1 MCRLI
6 RVLFVSVPLLF
17 ALLVAPSAFAQS
29 WISAVTATTTTTTA
43 TITWTTAV
51 PANSQIAYG
60 TTTSYGS
67 GSALNSN
74 LVTTHSAALT
84 ALTAGTTYHYR
95 VLSADSTGALVTGLD
110 NVFTTAAAIS
120 VSVSPTTAT
129 VASGGTEQ
137 FSAQITNTSN
147 TAVTWSA
154 TSGTVSTTGLF
165 TAPTVTATKTVTVTA
180 TSVADNTKSASATV
194 TVNTAAGILT
204 LNPTSISFGS
214 VTVGQTSAVLTTTLT
229 NTGNASLTITSDSLS
244 AGDFNWGGKGTCNY
258 NTLAPGSSCTYSAKF
273 TPTATGT
280 RTATIMIYS
289 TASDSTLTLPLSGI
303 GTTATAGTLT
313 LNPTSLSFGS
323 VTVGQTSPVLTATL
337 TNTGTASLTITSD
350 SLSAGDF
357 HWGGQGTCNNST
369 LAPGASCTY
378 SAKFT
383 PTAAGTRTATIMIYS
398 TASDSTVALPLS
410 GIGTTVTA
418 GTLGVSPATLALGNV
433 VVSTSGTAS
442 GTLTAGGSSVTV
454 SAVSSNNSA
463 FTVAGLSLPVTI
475 PAGNS
480 AAFTVKFSPQTTGA
494 VTAAL
499 TFTSNAQSSTT
510 VETLTGTGT
519 AVPVHLVNLSWSAS
533 TSSNVSGYNIYRA
546 AYASACG
553 PFSRINSMLNT
564 GTLYTDSAVVDGAAY
579 CYATTAVNTSNEES
593 GDSNVVANVQVP
605 AP

>member
-1 MCRLI
+1 MCRVI
-6 RVLFVSVPLLF
+6 RVLLVSVPLLF
-17 ALLVAPSAFAQS
+17 VFLVAPSAFAQS
-29 WISAVTATTTTTTA
+29 WISAVTATTSATTA

-67 GSALNSN
+67 SSALNSN
-74 LVTTHSAALT
+74 LVTAHSATLT
-84 ALTAGTTYHYR
+84 SLTAGATYHYR
-95 VLSADSTGALVTGLD
+95 ALSADSTGVLVTGLD
-110 NVFTTAAAIS
+110 NVFTTSTAAIS

-129 VASGGTEQ
+129 VASGGTQQ

-154 TSGTVSTTGLF
+154 TSGTVSASGLF

-180 TSVADNTKSASATV
+180 TSVADNTKSSSATV

-214 VTVGQTSAVLTTTLT
+214 VTVGQTSPILTTTLT
-229 NTGNASLTITSDSLS
+229 NTGNASLTITNDSIS

-258 NTLAPGSSCTYSAKF
+258 G
-273 TPTATGT
+273 
-280 RTATIMIYS
+280 
-289 TASDSTLTLPLSGI
+289 
-303 GTTATAGTLT
+303 
-313 LNPTSLSFGS
+313 
-323 VTVGQTSPVLTATL
+323 
-337 TNTGTASLTITSD
+337 
-350 SLSAGDF
+350 
-357 HWGGQGTCNNST
+357 T
-369 LAPGASCTY
+369 LAPGATCLY

-383 PTAAGTRTATIMIYS
+383 PTAAGTRTGTITIYS
-398 TASDSTVALPLS
+398 TASNSTVTLPLS
-410 GIGTTVTA
+410 GIGTTTTA
-418 GTLGVSPATLALGNV
+418 GTLGVSPASLALGSV
-433 VVSTSGTAS
+433 VVGTNGSAS

-454 SAVSSNNSA
+454 SAVGSNNAA
-463 FTVAGLSLPVTI
+463 FTVGGLSLPVTI

-480 AAFTVKFSPQTTGA
+480 AAFTVTFSPQAAGA
-494 VTAAL
+494 LTAAL

-519 AVPVHLVNLSWSAS
+519 AAPVHSVNLSWSAS

-553 PFSRINSMLNT
+553 SFSKINALLNT
-564 GTLYTDSAVVDGAAY
+564 GTLYTDSAVVDGATY
-579 CYATTAVNTSNEES
+579 CYATTAVNTSKEES
-593 GDSNVVANVQVP
+593 GYSNVVSKVQVP

>member
-6 RVLFVSVPLLF
+6 RVLLVSVPLLF
-17 ALLVAPSAFAQS
+17 VFLVAPSAFAQS
-29 WISAVTATTTTTTA
+29 WTSAVTAGTTSTTA

-67 GSALNSN
+67 SSALNSN
-74 LVTTHSAALT
+74 LVTTHSATLT
-84 ALTAGTTYHYR
+84 SLTAGTTYHYR
-95 VLSADSTGALVTGLD
+95 VLSADSTGVLVTGLD
-110 NVFTTAAAIS
+110 NVFTTPTAAIS

-137 FSAQITNTSN
+137 FSAQITNISN

-165 TAPTVTATKTVTVTA
+165 TAPTVTATETVTVTA
-180 TSVADNTKSASATV
+180 TSVADATKYASATV
-194 TVNTAAGILT
+194 AVNAAAGILT

-214 VTVGQTSAVLTTTLT
+214 VTVGVTSPILLTTFT
-229 NTGNASLTITSDSLS
+229 NTGNVPLTITSNPMS
-244 AGDFNWGGKGTCNY
+244 AGDFGWGNKGTCNY
-258 NTLAPGSSCTYSAKF
+258 STLAPGSSCTMSAKF

-280 RTATIMIYS
+280 RTGTITISS
-289 TASDSTLTLPLSGI
+289 TASNSTVTLPLSGI
-303 GTTATAGTLT
+303 GTTTATAGTLG
-313 LNPTSLSFGS
+313 F
-323 VTVGQTSPVLTATL
+323 
-337 TNTGTASLTITSD
+337 
-350 SLSAGDF
+350 
-357 HWGGQGTCNNST
+357 
-369 LAPGASCTY
+369 
-378 SAKFT
+378 
-383 PTAAGTRTATIMIYS
+383 
-398 TASDSTVALPLS
+398 
-410 GIGTTVTA
+410 
-418 GTLGVSPATLALGNV
+418 SPATLALGSLV
-433 VVSTSGTAS
+433 VGTSGTAS

-480 AAFTVKFSPQTTGA
+480 AAFTVTFTPQATAA

-519 AVPVHLVNLSWSAS
+519 AAAPVHSVNLSWSAG

-553 PFSRINSMLNT
+553 SFSKINSLLNT
-564 GTLYTDSAVVDGAAY
+564 GTLYTDSAVVDGATY

-593 GDSNVVANVQVP
+593 GDSNVVSNVQVP

>member
-1 MCRLI
+1 VHPALRSGLRVLLSSRNSYLNFYETDEALPPRFSGCGSFLYWAMCRLI
-6 RVLFVSVPLLF
+6 RVLLVSVSLLF
-17 ALLVAPSAFAQS
+17 VFLVAPSAFAQS

-51 PANSQIAYG
+51 PASSQITYG

-67 GSALNSN
+67 SSALNSN
-74 LVTTHSAALT
+74 LVTTHSGSLT
-84 ALTAGTTYHYR
+84 SLTAGTTYHYR
-95 VLSADSTGALVTGLD
+95 VLSADSTGVLVTGLD
-110 NVFTTAAAIS
+110 NVFTTPTAAIS

-129 VASGGTEQ
+129 VASGGTGQ

-214 VTVGQTSAVLTTTLT
+214 VTVGVTSPILLTTLT
-229 NTGNASLTITSDSLS
+229 NTGNAPLTITSNPMS
-244 AGDFNWGGKGTCNY
+244 AGDFGWGGKGTCNY
-258 NTLAPGSSCTYSAKF
+258 NTLAPGSSCTMSATF

-280 RTATIMIYS
+280 RSGTITISS
-289 TASDSTLTLPLSGI
+289 TASNSTVTLPLSGI
-303 GTTATAGTLT
+303 GTTATAGTL
-313 LNPTSLSFGS
+313 
-323 VTVGQTSPVLTATL
+323 
-337 TNTGTASLTITSD
+337 
-350 SLSAGDF
+350 
-357 HWGGQGTCNNST
+357 
-369 LAPGASCTY
+369 
-378 SAKFT
+378 
-383 PTAAGTRTATIMIYS
+383 
-398 TASDSTVALPLS
+398 VA
-410 GIGTTVTA
+410 
-418 GTLGVSPATLALGNV
+418 SPATLALGSV
-433 VVSTSGTAS
+433 VAGTSGTAS

-454 SAVSSNNSA
+454 SAASSNNSA
-463 FTVAGLSLPVTI
+463 FTVGGLSLPVTI

-480 AAFTVKFSPQTTGA
+480 AAFTVKFSPEATGA
-494 VTAAL
+494 ATATL
-499 TFTSNAQSSTT
+499 SFTSNAQSLTT

-519 AVPVHLVNLSWSAS
+519 AAPVHSVKMSWSAS

-553 PFSRINSMLNT
+553 AFSKINSLLNT
-564 GTLYTDSAVVDGAAY
+564 GTLYTDSAVVDGATY

-593 GDSNVVANVQVP
+593 GYSNIVSNVQVP

>member
-1 MCRLI
+1 VVSFPIRGKSKVHCPNDTLRSALRALLSSCNSNLNFYETDEALPPRSSGCGSFLYWAMYRLI
-6 RVLFVSVPLLF
+6 RVLLVSVPLLF
-17 ALLVAPSAFAQS
+17 IFLVAPSAFAQS

-51 PANSQIAYG
+51 PANSQITYG

-67 GSALNSN
+67 SNALNSN
-74 LVTTHSAALT
+74 LVTTHSATLT
-84 ALTAGTTYHYR
+84 SLTAGTTYHYR
-95 VLSADSTGALVTGLD
+95 VLSADSTGVLVTGQD
-110 NVFTTAAAIS
+110 NVFTALAAAIS

-137 FSAQITNTSN
+137 FSAQVTNTSN

-180 TSVADNTKSASATV
+180 TSLADNTKSASATV
-194 TVNTAAGILT
+194 TVNAADGILT

-214 VTVGQTSAVLTTTLT
+214 VTVGQTSPVLTTTLT

-244 AGDFNWGGKGTCNY
+244 AGDFNWGGKGTCDY

-280 RTATIMIYS
+280 RTATITIYS
-289 TASDSTLTLPLSGI
+289 TASNSTVTLPLSGI
-303 GTTATAGTLT
+303 GTAVASGTL
-313 LNPTSLSFGS
+313 
-323 VTVGQTSPVLTATL
+323 A
-337 TNTGTASLTITSD
+337 
-350 SLSAGDF
+350 
-357 HWGGQGTCNNST
+357 
-369 LAPGASCTY
+369 
-378 SAKFT
+378 
-383 PTAAGTRTATIMIYS
+383 
-398 TASDSTVALPLS
+398 
-410 GIGTTVTA
+410 
-418 GTLGVSPATLALGNV
+418 VSPAALGSV
-433 VVSTSGTAS
+433 VVGTSGTAS
-442 GTLTAGGSSVTV
+442 GTLTAGGSSVAV

-463 FTVAGLSLPVTI
+463 FSVGGLSLPVTI

-480 AAFTVKFSPQTTGA
+480 AAFTVTFSPQTTGA

-519 AVPVHLVNLSWSAS
+519 TAPVHSVNLSWSAS

-553 PFSRINSMLNT
+553 SFSKINSLVNT
-564 GTLYTDSAVVDGAAY
+564 GTLYTDSAVVDRATY
-579 CYATTAVNTSNEES
+579 CYATTAVNTTNEES
-593 GDSNVVANVQVP
+593 GYSNVVSNLQVP

>member
-6 RVLFVSVPLLF
+6 RVLLVSVPLLF
-17 ALLVAPSAFAQS
+17 VFLVAPSAFAQS

-67 GSALNSN
+67 ISALNSS
-74 LVTTHSAALT
+74 LVTAHSASLT
-84 ALTAGTTYHYR
+84 SLTAGTTYHYR
-95 VLSADSTGALVTGLD
+95 VLSADSTGVLVTGLD
-110 NVFTTAAAIS
+110 NVFTTPAAAIS

-137 FSAQITNTSN
+137 FTAQVTNTSN

-165 TAPTVTATKTVTVTA
+165 TAPTVTATTTVTVKA
-180 TSVADNTKSASATV
+180 TSVADTTKSASATV
-194 TVNTAAGILT
+194 TVNVATGILT

-214 VTVGQTSAVLTTTLT
+214 VTVGQTSPVLLTTLT

-258 NTLAPGSSCTYSAKF
+258 NTLAPGASCTYSAKF

-280 RTATIMIYS
+280 RT
-289 TASDSTLTLPLSGI
+289 G
-303 GTTATAGTLT
+303 
-313 LNPTSLSFGS
+313 
-323 VTVGQTSPVLTATL
+323 
-337 TNTGTASLTITSD
+337 
-350 SLSAGDF
+350 
-357 HWGGQGTCNNST
+357 
-369 LAPGASCTY
+369 
-378 SAKFT
+378 
-383 PTAAGTRTATIMIYS
+383 TIMIYS
-398 TASDSTVALPLS
+398 TASDSTVTLPLS
-410 GIGTTVTA
+410 GIGTAATVA
-418 GTLGVSPATLALGNV
+418 TLAVSPATLALGSV
-433 VVSTSGTAS
+433 VVGTSGTAS

-463 FTVAGLSLPVTI
+463 FSVGGLSLPVTI
-475 PAGNS
+475 SAGSS
-480 AAFTVKFSPQTTGA
+480 AAFTVTFSPPTTGA
-494 VTAAL
+494 LTSSL

-519 AVPVHLVNLSWSAS
+519 AAPVHSVNLSWTAS

-553 PFSRINSMLNT
+553 SFAKINSLLNT
-564 GTLYTDSAVVDGAAY
+564 GTLYTDSVVVDGATY
-579 CYATTAVNTSNEES
+579 CYATTAVNTSNQES
-593 GDSNVVANVQVP
+593 GYSNVVSNLQVP

>member
-1 MCRLI
+1 MCRLR
-6 RVLFVSVPLLF
+6 RVLLVSVPLLF
-17 ALLVAPSAFAQS
+17 VFFVAPSAFAQS
-29 WISAVTATTTTTTA
+29 WISTITATTTTTTA

-51 PANSQIAYG
+51 PANSQITYG

-67 GSALNSN
+67 SSALNSN
-74 LVTTHSAALT
+74 LVTTHSATLT
-84 ALTAGTTYHYR
+84 SLTAGTTYHYR

-110 NVFTTAAAIS
+110 NVFTTRALAIS
-120 VSVSPTTAT
+120 VSVSPTAAT

-137 FSAQITNTSN
+137 FSAQVTNTSN

-180 TSVADNTKSASATV
+180 TSVADNTKSARATV
-194 TVNTAAGILT
+194 TVNAAAGILT

-214 VTVGQTSAVLTTTLT
+214 VTVGQTSPVLTTTLT
-229 NTGNASLTITSDSLS
+229 NTGNASLTITSDSIS

-289 TASDSTLTLPLSGI
+289 TASDSTVTLPLSGI
-303 GTTATAGTLT
+303 GTTATAGTL
-313 LNPTSLSFGS
+313 
-323 VTVGQTSPVLTATL
+323 
-337 TNTGTASLTITSD
+337 
-350 SLSAGDF
+350 
-357 HWGGQGTCNNST
+357 
-369 LAPGASCTY
+369 
-378 SAKFT
+378 
-383 PTAAGTRTATIMIYS
+383 
-398 TASDSTVALPLS
+398 
-410 GIGTTVTA
+410 
-418 GTLGVSPATLALGNV
+418 GVSPATLALGSV
-433 VVSTSGTAS
+433 VVGKSGTAS
-442 GTLTAGGSSVTV
+442 GSLTAGGASVTV

-463 FTVAGLSLPVTI
+463 FSVGGLSLPVTI

-480 AAFTVKFSPQTTGA
+480 AAFTVTFSPQTTGA

-510 VETLTGTGT
+510 VETLTGTG
-519 AVPVHLVNLSWSAS
+519 AAAPVHSVNLSWSAS

-553 PFSRINSMLNT
+553 SFSKINSLLNT
-564 GTLYTDSAVVDGAAY
+564 GTLYTDSAVVDGATY

-593 GDSNVVANVQVP
+593 GYSNVASNVQVP

>member
-1 MCRLI
+1 MKRFPLAPLGCGSFLYWAMCRLI
-6 RVLFVSVPLLF
+6 RVLLVSVPLLF
-17 ALLVAPSAFAQS
+17 VFLVAPSAFAQS
-29 WISAVTATTTTTTA
+29 WISAVTATTTTTTG

-51 PANSQIAYG
+51 AANSQITYG

-67 GSALNSN
+67 SSALNSS
-74 LVTTHSAALT
+74 LVTTHSVALT
-84 ALTAGTTYHYR
+84 SLIAGTTYHYR
-95 VLSADSTGALVTGLD
+95 VLSADSTGVLVTGLD
-110 NVFTTAAAIS
+110 GVFSTPSAAIS

-137 FSAQITNTSN
+137 FSAQLTNTNN

-194 TVNTAAGILT
+194 TVNAAAGILT
-204 LNPTSISFGS
+204 LSPASISFGS
-214 VTVGQTSAVLTTTLT
+214 VPVGQTSSVLISTLT
-229 NTGNASLTITSDSLS
+229 NTGIASLTITSDSLS
-244 AGDFNWGGKGTCNY
+244 AGDFSWGGQGTCNY
-258 NTLAPGSSCTYSAKF
+258 NTLAPGSSCTMSAKF

-289 TASDSTLTLPLSGI
+289 TASDSTVTLPLSGI
-303 GTTATAGTLT
+303 GTTT
-313 LNPTSLSFGS
+313 
-323 VTVGQTSPVLTATL
+323 
-337 TNTGTASLTITSD
+337 
-350 SLSAGDF
+350 
-357 HWGGQGTCNNST
+357 
-369 LAPGASCTY
+369 
-378 SAKFT
+378 
-383 PTAAGTRTATIMIYS
+383 
-398 TASDSTVALPLS
+398 
-410 GIGTTVTA
+410 TA
-418 GTLGVSPATLALGNV
+418 GTLGVSPATLALGSV
-433 VVSTSGTAS
+433 VAGTSGTAS

-463 FTVAGLSLPVTI
+463 FSVGGLSLPVTI
-475 PAGNS
+475 QAGNS
-480 AAFTVKFSPQTTGA
+480 AAFTVKFSPQVTGA

-519 AVPVHLVNLSWSAS
+519 AAPVHSVNLSWSAS
-533 TSSNVSGYNIYRA
+533 TSSNISGYNIYRA

-553 PFSRINSMLNT
+553 SFSKVNSLLNT
-564 GTLYTDSAVVDGAAY
+564 GTLYTDPAVVDGATY

-593 GDSNVVANVQVP
+593 GYSNVVSNVQVP